1 MRIAVWSHVN
11 IFVTRELHLRQ
22 QGNVPGSMSGRTGGS
37 CVILSSLGAEAK
49 VYYGHTC
56 EQSETLKRG
65 QTMVLPAAL
74 AITAS
79 KAAAYCCSHMCQTRR

>member
-1 MRIAVWSHVN
+1 
-11 IFVTRELHLRQ
+11 
-22 QGNVPGSMSGRTGGS
+22 MSGRTGGS

-74 AITAS
+74 GDYRIEGSSVLLLSYVPDPEDEAWRLWQS
-79 KAAAYCCSHMCQTRR
+79 RNGESAA